1 MQIRTRKKP
10 GPGKAGS
17 PIRKGDSVPAKKTLL
32 IVYYSKTGGS
42 EAMARAAS
50 RSARAESGVRTVLK
64 NARKA
69 GPEDMLAADGYV
81 FVCPEN
87 LAAIA
92 GGMKLFF
99 DESYYP
105 LLGRIEG
112 RPYAAMVCAGSDGQ
126 NAVKQLERIAT
137 GWRLKK
143 VLETLIVCSHAQTP
157 EQILAR
163 KEISVESLKQCEETG
178 ATLAAGLA
186 MGIF

>member
-1 MQIRTRKKP
+1 M
-10 GPGKAGS
+10 
-17 PIRKGDSVPAKKTLL
+17 KTLL
-32 IVYYSKTGGS
+32 IIYYSKTGGS
-42 EAMARAAS
+42 EAMANAAARAA
-50 RSARAESGVRTVLK
+50 RCEDGVRTELRD
-64 NARKA
+64 ARQT
-69 GPEDMLAADGYV
+69 GPEEMLAADGYV

-99 DESYYP
+99 DECYYP

-112 RPYAAMVCAGSDGQ
+112 RPYAAMICAGSDGH
-126 NAVKQLERIAT
+126 NASRQLERIAT

-143 VLETLIVCSHAQTP
+143 VVETLIVCTHAQTP
-157 EQILAR
+157 EQILAT
-163 KEISVESLKQCEETG
+163 KAIGAEHLDKCEETG